1 MAYQPIRPNLASDAT
16 QLQRSAM
23 KWLTGRILFLQNNQS
38 IPGAMNPNN
47 YKNKQLFEIGEVFLY
62 HYDPKW
68 KAKLPYYDT
77 FPLVIPIEYYDNG
90 FLGLNLHYLPMNMR
104 MSFLNRL
111 VQLANAAPGTE
122 RIRMKISYS
131 ILKDSKRLIN
141 YLPCVKRY
149 LVDHIRGKMLKIQP
163 HEWLIAY
170 SLPIANFQKA
180 TEQKVWRDSRRIIN
194 EKR

>member
-1 MAYQPIRPNLASDAT
+1 MATPPIIPTPSTER
-16 QLQRSAM
+16 LQQISMR
-23 KWLTGRILFLQNNQS
+23 WLMGRILYLQNNQS
-38 IPGAMNPNN
+38 IPGAINPSN
-47 YKNKQLFEIGEVFLY
+47 YTNKKLFEIGEVFLY

-68 KAKLPYYDT
+68 KAILPYYDT
-77 FPLVIPIEYYDNG
+77 FPLVIPISLYDNG

-104 MSFLNRL
+104 LSFLNRL
-111 VQLANAAPGTE
+111 IELSTVDPASE
-122 RIRMKISYS
+122 KIRMKISYS

-141 YLPCVKRY
+141 YIPCVKRY
-149 LVDHIRGKMLKIQP
+149 LIDHVQGRMLKIQP

-180 TEQKVWRDSRRIIN
+180 TEQQVWRDSRRKIN